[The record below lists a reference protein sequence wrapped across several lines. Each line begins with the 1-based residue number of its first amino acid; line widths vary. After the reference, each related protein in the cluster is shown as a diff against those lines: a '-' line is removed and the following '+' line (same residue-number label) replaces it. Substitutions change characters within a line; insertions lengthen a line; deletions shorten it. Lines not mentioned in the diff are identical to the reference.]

1 MVAPK
6 LTWRWDLALL
16 ALALACFS
24 AGFWRLWPGAARL
37 EEAPLGAVILKAGV
51 ASMGFIGFAV
61 RWETLAPVLLRR
73 LDGLLL
79 VAVCLVS
86 AAWALAPAIALQHG
100 ILLLSLWVFG
110 ITVAARL
117 PAVDLA
123 FAAAFSGI
131 LALLAQLLA
140 ARGLMPLA
148 ALDGDLTLAL
158 CAALWASTA
167 SAKWRWAWLAW
178 AAALVVLALMLG
190 DLTSLM
196 VAGIGVV
203 TLSLGLGLRWISA
216 RRPWTPIDVAVT
228 LACSILTVTL
238 LALFKPLVFAS
249 DPFGAINWIGYGFG
263 VSGASIRD
271 GFGQGL
277 GVLGLGLA
285 SVWAVVTSVRLAL
298 DRRESD
304 LGGAAAFGMWC
315 AGLAVL
321 VLASTE
327 VSVLSAWVALLAGLS
342 FGAGIRPLVLT
353 KQPRVVQPQK
363 AGASYQGAFQ
373 SAPMPA
379 PPNPATRNRLS

>member
-24 AGFWRLWPGAARL
+24 AGFWRIWPAAASL
-37 EEAPLGAVILKAGV
+37 EEAPLGPIILKAGV

-61 RWETLAPVLLRR
+61 RWETLASVLLKR

-100 ILLLSLWVFG
+100 ILLLALWVFG

-123 FAAAFSGI
+123 FTTAFAGV

-140 ARGLMPLA
+140 ARGLMPLD

-178 AAALVVLALMLG
+178 AAALVVLALTLG
-190 DLTSLM
+190 DLASLIA
-196 VAGIGVV
+196 AGIGVI
-203 TLSLGLGLRWISA
+203 TAGLGLGLRWIAA
-216 RRPWTPIDVAVT
+216 RRSWTPIDVAVT

-238 LALFKPLVFAS
+238 VALFMPLSYAS

-271 GFGQGL
+271 GFGKGL
-277 GVLGLGLA
+277 GVLGLALA
-285 SVWAVVTSVRLAL
+285 SIWAVVTSVRLAL

-304 LGGAAAFGMWC
+304 TDGAAVFGMWC
-315 AGLAVL
+315 AGLAAL
-321 VLASTE
+321 LLAPSE
-327 VSVLSAWVALLAGLS
+327 ISVLGSWVAILAGVS
-342 FGAGIRPLVLT
+342 FGAGIRPLVLAQ
-353 KQPRVVQPQK
+353 QPRAAQPLN
-363 AGASYQGAFQ
+363 AGALYQGAFQ
-373 SAPMPA
+373 SAPMPTRPYPVA
-379 PPNPATRNRLS
+379 RNRLS

>member
-6 LTWRWDLALL
+6 LMWRWDLALL

-24 AGFWRLWPGAARL
+24 AGFWRLWPGAAGL
-37 EEAPLGAVILKAGV
+37 EEAPLGPVILKAGV

-61 RWETLAPVLLRR
+61 RWETLAPVLIRR

-79 VAVCLVS
+79 VAICLVS
-86 AAWALAPAIALQHG
+86 VAWALAPAIALQHG

-117 PAVDLA
+117 PVLDLA
-123 FAAAFSGI
+123 FATAFSGI
-131 LALLAQLLA
+131 LALLAQLIA
-140 ARGLMPLA
+140 ARGFMTLA

-158 CAALWASTA
+158 CAALWASAA

-178 AAALVVLALMLG
+178 AGALVVLALTLG
-190 DLTSLM
+190 DLASVM

-203 TLSLGLGLRWISA
+203 TAGLGLGLRWIAA

-238 LALFKPLVFAS
+238 LALFTPLALSS

-277 GVLGLGLA
+277 GVLGLALA
-285 SVWAVVTSVRLAL
+285 SIWAVVTSVRLAL

-304 LGGAAAFGMWC
+304 TDGAAVFGMWC
-315 AGLAVL
+315 AGLAAL
-321 VLASTE
+321 LLTPAE
-327 VSVLSAWVALLAGLS
+327 ISVLSSWVALLAGFS
-342 FGAGIRPLVLT
+342 FGVGIRPLVPA
-353 KQPRVVQPQK
+353 QPPRAAQPLK
-363 AGASYQGAFQ
+363 TGAAYQGAFQ
-373 SAPMPA
+373 SAPMPTR
-379 PPNPATRNRLS
+379 PSPGSRNRLS

>member
-6 LTWRWDLALL
+6 WTLRWDLALL

-24 AGFWRLWPGAARL
+24 AGFWRLWPGAASL
-37 EEAPLGAVILKAGV
+37 EEAPLGPIILKAGV

-61 RWETLAPVLLRR
+61 RWEALAPVLLRR

-86 AAWALAPAIALQHG
+86 AAWALAPTIALQNG
-100 ILLLSLWVFG
+100 ILLLALWVFG

-123 FAAAFSGI
+123 FTTAFAGI
-131 LALLAQLLA
+131 LALLAQLVA

-158 CAALWASTA
+158 CAALWASAA
-167 SAKWRWAWLAW
+167 SSNWRRAWLAW
-178 AAALVVLALMLG
+178 AGALVVLALILG
-190 DLTSLM
+190 DMTSLI
-196 VAGIGVV
+196 VAGIGVI
-203 TLSLGLGLRWISA
+203 TAGLGLGLRWISA
-216 RRPWTPIDVAVT
+216 RRPWTPIDIAVT

-238 LALFKPLVFAS
+238 LALFTPLAFVS
-249 DPFGAINWIGYGFG
+249 DPFGAINWIGYGYG

-277 GVLGLGLA
+277 GVLGFGLA
-285 SVWAVVTSVRLAL
+285 SVWAVITSVRLAL

-304 LGGAAAFGMWC
+304 ADGTAIFGMWC
-315 AGLAVL
+315 AGLAAL
-321 VLASTE
+321 LLASSE
-327 VSVLSAWVALLAGLS
+327 VSVLSAWVVLLAGLS
-342 FGAGIRPLVLT
+342 FGAGIRPLVPAQT
-353 KQPRVVQPQK
+353 PRAVQPVK
-363 AGASYQGAFQ
+363 AGAPYQGGLQ
-373 SAPMPA
+373 SAQMRTR
-379 PPNPATRNRLS
+379 PNPATRNRLS

>member
-24 AGFWRLWPGAARL
+24 AGFWRLWPGAAGL

-61 RWETLAPVLLRR
+61 RWETLAPMILKR

-79 VAVCLVS
+79 VAVCLAS
-86 AAWALAPAIALQHG
+86 SAWALAPAIALQHG
-100 ILLLSLWVFG
+100 ILLLFVWVFG

-117 PAVDLA
+117 PIVDLA
-123 FAAAFSGI
+123 FTTAFAGM
-131 LALLAQLLA
+131 LALLAQLVA

-158 CAALWASTA
+158 CAALWASA
-167 SAKWRWAWLAW
+167 SSSKWRWAWLAW
-178 AAALVVLALMLG
+178 AAALVVLALILG
-190 DLTSLM
+190 DLASLM
-196 VAGIGVV
+196 AAGIGVV
-203 TLSLGLGLRWISA
+203 TAGLGLGLRWISA

-228 LACSILTVTL
+228 LACLILTATL
-238 LALFKPLVFAS
+238 LALFMPLPLSS

-263 VSGASIRD
+263 VSGASIGE

-285 SVWAVVTSVRLAL
+285 SIWAVVTSLRLAL
-298 DRRESD
+298 DQWESD
-304 LGGAAAFGMWC
+304 TDGAVVFGMWC
-315 AGLAVL
+315 AGLAAL
-321 VLASTE
+321 LLAPLE
-327 VSVLSAWVALLAGLS
+327 ISVLGPWVTLLAGLS
-342 FGAGIRPLVLT
+342 FGAGIRPLVPAA
-353 KQPRVVQPQK
+353 QSQRQVSMQVPVVAPR
-363 AGASYQGAFQ
+363 
-373 SAPMPA
+373 PA
-379 PPNPATRNRLS
+379 MATRDRLS

>member
-6 LTWRWDLALL
+6 LTWRWDLALV

-24 AGFWRLWPGAARL
+24 AGFWRLWPGAAGL
-37 EEAPLGAVILKAGV
+37 EEAPLGPIILKAGV

-61 RWETLAPVLLRR
+61 RWETLAPLLLKR

-110 ITVAARL
+110 ITIAARL

-123 FAAAFSGI
+123 FTTACAGM
-131 LALLAQLLA
+131 LALLAQLVA

-148 ALDGDLTLAL
+148 ALDGDLTFAL
-158 CAALWASTA
+158 CAALWASA
-167 SAKWRWAWLAW
+167 SSSTWRWAWLTW
-178 AAALVVLALMLG
+178 AAALVVLALILG
-190 DLTSLM
+190 DLASLM
-196 VAGIGVV
+196 AAGIGVV
-203 TLSLGLGLRWISA
+203 TAGLGLGLRWVAA
-216 RRPWTPIDVAVT
+216 RRQWTPIDVAVT

-238 LALFKPLVFAS
+238 LALFTPLALSS

-263 VSGASIRD
+263 VSGASISD
-271 GFGQGL
+271 GFGLGL

-304 LGGAAAFGMWC
+304 TDGAAVFGMWC
-315 AGLAVL
+315 AGLAALLLAPAEISVIGSWVVL
-321 VLASTE
+321 V
-327 VSVLSAWVALLAGLS
+327 AGLS
-342 FGAGIRPLVLT
+342 FGAGIRPLVPAQ
-353 KQPRVVQPQK
+353 QPRAVPPLK
-363 AGASYQGAFQ
+363 TGALYQGGFQ
-373 SAPMPA
+373 SAPLPTR
-379 PPNPATRNRLS
+379 PSPATRNRLS

>member
-1 MVAPK
+1 MVAPRLK
-6 LTWRWDLALL
+6 WRWDLALL

-24 AGFWRLWPGAARL
+24 AGFWRLWPGAAGL
-37 EEAPLGAVILKAGV
+37 EEAPLGPIILKAGV

-61 RWETLAPVLLRR
+61 RWETLAPVLLKR

-100 ILLLSLWVFG
+100 ILLLALWVFG
-110 ITVAARL
+110 ITIAARL

-123 FAAAFSGI
+123 FTTAFAGV

-140 ARGLMPLA
+140 ARGLMPFA

-158 CAALWASTA
+158 CAALWASA
-167 SAKWRWAWLAW
+167 SSSKWRWAWLAW
-178 AAALVVLALMLG
+178 AAALVVLALTLG
-190 DLTSLM
+190 DLTSVM

-203 TLSLGLGLRWISA
+203 TAGLGLGLRWIAA
-216 RRPWTPIDVAVT
+216 RRSWTPIDVAVT

-238 LALFKPLVFAS
+238 LALFTPLSYAS
-249 DPFGAINWIGYGFG
+249 EPFGANNWIGYGFG

-277 GVLGLGLA
+277 GVLGLALA
-285 SVWAVVTSVRLAL
+285 CIWAVVTSVRLAL

-304 LGGAAAFGMWC
+304 THSAAVFGMWC
-315 AGLAVL
+315 AGLAAL
-321 VLASTE
+321 LLAPSE
-327 VSVLSAWVALLAGLS
+327 ISVLGSWVALLAGLS
-342 FGAGIRPLVLT
+342 FGAGIRSLVPIQ
-353 KQPRVVQPQK
+353 QPRADQPLK
-363 AGASYQGAFQ
+363 AGTPYQGGFQ
-373 SAPMPA
+373 SAPMPTR
-379 PPNPATRNRLS
+379 PSPATRNRLS

>member
-24 AGFWRLWPGAARL
+24 AGFWRLWPGAAGL
-37 EEAPLGAVILKAGV
+37 EEAPLGPVILKAGV

-61 RWETLAPVLLRR
+61 RWEALAPVILRR

-110 ITVAARL
+110 ITIAARL

-123 FAAAFSGI
+123 FTTAFAGI
-131 LALLAQLLA
+131 FALLAQLVA

-148 ALDGDLTLAL
+148 ALDGDLTFAL
-158 CAALWASTA
+158 CVALWASA
-167 SAKWRWAWLAW
+167 SNSKWRWVWLTW
-178 AAALVVLALMLG
+178 AAALVVLALILG
-190 DLTSLM
+190 DLASLM
-196 VAGIGVV
+196 AAGIGVV
-203 TLSLGLGLRWISA
+203 TAGLGVGLRWIAA
-216 RRPWTPIDVAVT
+216 RRAWTPIDIAVT

-238 LALFKPLVFAS
+238 LALFTPLALSS

-263 VSGASIRD
+263 VSGASISE

-277 GVLGLGLA
+277 GLLGLGIA
-285 SVWAVVTSVRLAL
+285 SGWAVLTSVRLAL
-298 DRRESD
+298 DRRETD
-304 LGGAAAFGMWC
+304 TDGAAVFGMWC
-315 AGLAVL
+315 AGLAAL
-321 VLASTE
+321 LLAPTE
-327 VSVLSAWVALLAGLS
+327 ISVVGSWVVLLAGLS
-342 FGAGIRPLVLT
+342 FGAGIRPLVPAQ
-353 KQPRVVQPQK
+353 KPRAAQPLN
-363 AGASYQGAFQ
+363 AGAPYQGAFQ
-373 SAPMPA
+373 SAPQPNR
-379 PPNPATRNRLS
+379 PNPATRNRLS